1 MTNHAHELELVTSTP
16 RTSSASAALSAHLT
30 TYSSTATPSNQPA
43 PPLASPT
50 AAVHFSPKTLSS
62 TRRKGAEKL
71 LNFLNDALASHK
83 PARLPEFVKHLKDH
97 ISGLWCFISMRDDP
111 CGFRALEPPNKPI
124 RLHVLSTLM
133 LQTHGDASA
142 SQLLSRLGGPLTI

>member
-50 AAVHFSPKTLSS
+50 TAVHFSPKTPFS

-97 ISGLWCFISMRDDP
+97 IRVPARQTKVDQVIAGWLVGLGVSLGPYLEIPTPIYLGDDTFL
-111 CGFRALEPPNKPI
+111 GASR
-124 RLHVLSTLM
+124 TD
-133 LQTHGDASA
+133 QT
-142 SQLLSRLGGPLTI
+142 